1 MFSIGG
7 DSKGQ
12 YFSNWGSSEFF
23 RKVKTK
29 ITLITSFLEYGY
41 NVLFVDADVILLKNP
56 LPYLQSIQNETFI
69 AQRDKNVCSGF
80 MYIKSSKST
89 IDFMRYATIV
99 AQNST
104 GCGDQGVILRCLKER
119 PIPYHLLP
127 DELFPSGKVFFEKY
141 QYYWDRKGRRMMFS
155 EL

>member
-1 MFSIGG
+1 MYSIGV
-7 DSKGQ
+7 DSKTQ
-12 YFSNWGSSEFF
+12 SFSSWGSSEFF

-69 AQRDKNVCSGF
+69 AQRDKTVCSGF
-80 MYIKSSKST
+80 MYIKSCKTT
-89 IDFMRYATIV
+89 INFMRYASVV

-104 GCGDQGVILRCLKER
+104 GCGDQGVILKCLRER
-119 PIPYHLLP
+119 PIPYYLLP
-127 DELFPSGKVFFEKY
+127 DELFPSGRVFFDKY
-141 QYYWDRKGRRMMFS
+141 QYYWDRKGRRMMSS